1 MLLVQATRP
10 ERLYAAMQRFVL
22 SALDVTSVNPPPFSL
37 LDIFNESRSEE
48 PILLLLAGAV
58 DPTQELESLAGDRR
72 QLWKS
77 ISMGQGQE
85 AAAVEAIRQGK
96 EDGGWV
102 CLGNIHL
109 ALHVVPLIEK
119 VFFLLIIQKY
129 FLGTGDYGR
138 KQFLPSLVDK

>member
-1 MLLVQATRP
+1 MMTWRSCQVLLIQATRP

-37 LDIFNESRSEE
+37 SDIYNESRAEE
-48 PILLLLAGAV
+48 PVLLLLAGAV
-58 DPTQELESLAGDRR
+58 DPTQELETLAAEKR
-72 QLWKS
+72 QSWRS

-85 AAAVEAIRQGK
+85 AAAVEAIRQAK
-96 EDGGWV
+96 NEGGWV

-119 VFFLLIIQKY
+119 VI
-129 FLGTGDYGR
+129 GGH
-138 KQFLPSLVDK
+138 LVK